1 MDVRNLQVVPVRRA
15 AANRRSGAGS
25 RPGRCGPTS
34 SSQLRDPDD
43 RGMVTVELAVSI
55 LAAVVLMT
63 IAAWTVGLL
72 GLEAACR
79 ASAAEIAQ
87 QLARGDTAAATRA
100 TQNVPQGAAVTTTTT
115 AGWVSV
121 DVTAKR
127 SLGKLGPV
135 TLSGRA
141 TTPYEP
147 GETP

>member
-1 MDVRNLQVVPVRRA
+1 MNVRHLLAVLVRKGA
-15 AANRRSGAGS
+15 ASQSSEASS

-34 SSQLRDPDD
+34 SSQLTDPDD

-79 ASAAEIAQ
+79 TSAAEIAQ

-100 TQNVPQGAAVTTTTT
+100 KQNVPQGASVTTTNT

-135 TLSGRA
+135 TVSGRA